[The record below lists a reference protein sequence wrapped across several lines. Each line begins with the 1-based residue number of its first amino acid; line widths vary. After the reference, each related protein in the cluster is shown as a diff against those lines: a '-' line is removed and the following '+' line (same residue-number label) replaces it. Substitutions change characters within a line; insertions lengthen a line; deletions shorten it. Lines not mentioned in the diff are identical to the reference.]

1 MCLSSALCTPSDT
14 TSVYRL
20 EGMFMAFLMKI
31 KRFVFFFACVSICT
45 NVCCVNIL
53 GICIVYIPEM
63 RLNRMIFVVASTILR
78 GVYVWINH

>member
-1 MCLSSALCTPSDT
+1 MHAKRYHECLQTRKH
-14 TSVYRL
+14 VYGVFN
-20 EGMFMAFLMKI
+20 ENQTFLY
-31 KRFVFFFACVSICT
+31 FFACVSLCT

-63 RLNRMIFVVASTILR
+63 RLNRMIVVVASTILR